1 MNITRWVSYLLLNV
15 FVSAAV
21 AVAVLMYWDKYQ
33 RPYVSIDPNRV
44 ETANIEYSTIQDNQI
59 DHEISNAK
67 LQDSTTYRVR
77 AGDTIGGIA
86 LQFNLTVEELMQEN
100 SMSDPNRLAIDDML
114 VIPVAKSLEPT
125 ARPMATESAMD
136 TDVVLDLDTLPASES
151 THSLEIRSVN
161 SIGNLEAESLVVA
174 NWGTTVSLLGWSI
187 VSSTG
192 DTYDFPELRLHES
205 GQVTVHTSVGNN
217 TVTDLYWGKSESQW
231 ESGVNMTLVD
241 PSGHIHANYEVR

>member
-44 ETANIEYSTIQDNQI
+44 EPANIEYSTIQDNQI

-125 ARPMATESAMD
+125 ASPMAPESAMD
-136 TDVVLDLDTLPASES
+136 TEVWVLL
-151 THSLEIRSVN
+151 
-161 SIGNLEAESLVVA
+161 IGVPL
-174 NWGTTVSLLGWSI
+174 
-187 VSSTG
+187 
-192 DTYDFPELRLHES
+192 Y
-205 GQVTVHTSVGNN
+205 
-217 TVTDLYWGKSESQW
+217 LYWDGQ
-231 ESGVNMTLVD
+231 L
-241 PSGHIHANYEVR
+241 